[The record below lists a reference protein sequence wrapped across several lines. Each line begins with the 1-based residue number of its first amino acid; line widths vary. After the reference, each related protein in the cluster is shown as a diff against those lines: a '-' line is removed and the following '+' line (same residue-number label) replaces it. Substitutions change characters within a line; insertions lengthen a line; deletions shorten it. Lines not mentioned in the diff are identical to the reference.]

1 MNYCT
6 VEQCFKPSVI
16 EYFKSGKV
24 SGDVPEA
31 KLKALEQALKENGLT
46 YGDWKPSGAYPHAFH
61 FFHSTRDEVVPF
73 CNYESVK
80 EAWGTGLIYG
90 NPFQSNMAYLHVGTG
105 ANFYLLRATLYTK
118 NILEQKWAP
127 GEKTLN

>member
-1 MNYCT
+1 M
-6 VEQCFKPSVI
+6 
-16 EYFKSGKV
+16 
-24 SGDVPEA
+24 
-31 KLKALEQALKENGLT
+31 
-46 YGDWKPSGAYPHAFH
+46 
-61 FFHSTRDEVVPF
+61 VPF

-90 NPFQSNMAYLHVGTG
+90 NPFHSNMAYLHVGTG
-105 ANFYLLRATLYTK
+105 ANFYIFRATLYTK

>member
-1 MNYCT
+1 
-6 VEQCFKPSVI
+6 
-16 EYFKSGKV
+16 
-24 SGDVPEA
+24 
-31 KLKALEQALKENGLT
+31 
-46 YGDWKPSGAYPHAFH
+46 
-61 FFHSTRDEVVPF
+61 
-73 CNYESVK
+73 VK

-127 GEKTLN
+127 GERTLN